1 MDSATTNTQSGV
13 TLPRYAM
20 LPGALLRAVEHASS
34 TEASFSDDDGEFFA
48 MAMADSVPAEEVPSN
63 AIMILH
69 LGTPFWITRSLRRVT
84 SSSFR
89 YSTYPN
95 YG

>member
-48 MAMADSVPAEEVPSN
+48 MAMAD